1 VIDTGILKVKKCKQ
15 NEINSLR
22 ERARRGVSDDIIYL
36 HPECDNYNDKIS
48 SRVMSLNLPRQVRK
62 DAVVT
67 VQVVV
72 ALKKE
77 ELLTLT
83 DSEQTRF
90 YNDSYQ
96 LLKATFGGNR
106 GINIIDCFINCN
118 THPVL
123 YFFFIPVTADKGT
136 LSAKDVLSRY
146 NLIKLHKQF
155 DDQIWGKYLSG
166 VSSPTGS
173 GSATDPNRNGKRQIR
188 NEKILEGGEH
198 DDTGIDGIS
207 YQYELTLLRALAK
220 SLIDNLDEDN
230 KKIKIEKGVI
240 QKLKELK
247 QFYNKH

>member
-22 ERARRGVSDDIIYL
+22 ERARRGVADDIIYL

-48 SRVMSLNLPRQVRK
+48 SRVKSLNLPRQVRK
-62 DAVVT
+62 DAVVM

-72 ALKKE
+72 ALKKD
-77 ELLTLT
+77 ELLTIT
-83 DSEQTRF
+83 DSQQAGF
-90 YNDSYQ
+90 YNDTYK
-96 LLKATFGGNR
+96 LLKLIFGGNR
-106 GINIIDCFINCN
+106 SVNVIDCFVNYN

-123 YFFFIPVTADKGT
+123 YFHFIPVTADKGT

-155 DDQIWGKYLSG
+155 DEQIWSKYLSG
-166 VSSPTGS
+166 VSSLTGS
-173 GSATDPNRNGKRQIR
+173 GSATDPNRNGKTQIR

-207 YQYELTLLRALAK
+207 YQYEITLLREIAK

-240 QKLKELK
+240 QKLKKLK
-247 QFYNKH
+247 QFYNR